1 MFVSFSWCFMS
12 GSGVGLFVWIGLSF
26 YYPFIHTAFYLYGP
40 ILLGTILASYISF
53 RGFNPE

>member
-1 MFVSFSWCFMS
+1 MS